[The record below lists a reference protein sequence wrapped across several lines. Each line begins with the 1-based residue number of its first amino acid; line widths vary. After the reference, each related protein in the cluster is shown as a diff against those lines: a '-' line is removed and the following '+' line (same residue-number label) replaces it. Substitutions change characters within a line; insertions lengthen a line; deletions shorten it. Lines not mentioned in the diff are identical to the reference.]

1 VLNVQ
6 AARCTK
12 SQLLPLSRKT
22 DNPDDL
28 THQEMLEWIKVI
40 AKFSDNLYGERAFKS
55 IEYAELS
62 SESQENSSIDERSRR
77 VGAV

>member
-1 VLNVQ
+1 VQ

-22 DNPDDL
+22 DKPDDL

-55 IEYAELS
+55 IEYAELPV
-62 SESQENSSIDERSRR
+62 SRR
-77 VGAV
+77 KTAQLMKEAGV